1 MVGRPRDLEELGLN
15 LNQLSGEIPPE
26 LGDLAD
32 LEVLHLHANQLSGCV
47 PSSLQKQL
55 ADADLGGL
63 PFC

>member
-1 MVGRPRDLEELGLN
+1 MGN
-15 LNQLSGEIPPE
+15 LASLITPHVDRNQLSGEIPSE
-26 LGDLAD
+26 LGDLAN

-47 PSSLQKQL
+47 PSSLQNQL